1 LSANVTST
9 GAAPRVQPLPADV
22 LAVASDSPRI
32 NFLGMPPAQLTELF
46 ESLGE
51 RPFRARQILQWLY
64 KHHVLDFG
72 AMTDLSAA
80 LRRELEAIATVAAPP
95 VITSEHSVDGTR
107 KWLLDVGA
115 GQAIETVFIPE
126 PNRGTLCIS
135 SQAGCALDCAFCAT
149 GHQGFNR
156 NLTSAEIRG
165 QVVLAARDLAPTEIT
180 NIVFMGMGEPLANYK
195 NVLPVLKL
203 LLDDLAFGVS
213 RRRVTISTA
222 GIVPHIRR
230 LASDC
235 NVALA
240 VSLHATTDALRDRLV
255 PINKVHPIA
264 ELLDACWEYAEGI
277 ASRQITFEY
286 VLLDGV
292 NDSPADARRL
302 IGLLEGHPAKVNL
315 IPFNPFPASQFRC
328 SAPDTIERFW
338 RIVRDS
344 GLITTI
350 RRPRGDD
357 IAAACGQLA
366 GRVRDRQ
373 RVRLG
378 DKTMMGVSNP

>member
-1 LSANVTST
+1 LSADALS
-9 GAAPRVQPLPADV
+9 AAPVAGRTPGKLDLLGLPAANLV
-22 LAVASDSPRI
+22 
-32 NFLGMPPAQLTELF
+32 ELF

-51 RPFRARQILQWLY
+51 KAYRSRQVMRWLY
-64 KHHVLDFG
+64 QRHVTDFD

-80 LRRELEAIATVAAPP
+80 LRAQLEEIARAELPP
-95 VITSEHSVDGTR
+95 VLEQERSADGTR
-107 KWLLDVGA
+107 KWLLNVGA
-115 GQAIETVFIPE
+115 GQAVETVYIPE

-149 GHQGFNR
+149 GYQGFNR
-156 NLTSAEIRG
+156 NLTAAEIVG
-165 QVVLAARDLAPTEIT
+165 QVVLASRELGPAPIT
-180 NIVFMGMGEPLANYK
+180 NVVFMGMGEPLANYR
-195 NVLPVLKL
+195 NVLPVAEL
-203 LLDDLAFGVS
+203 LLDELAYGLS

-222 GIVPHIRR
+222 GIVPQIDK
-230 LASDC
+230 LAADC

-240 VSLHATTDALRDRLV
+240 VSLHAPTDELRDRLV

-264 ELLDACWEYAEGI
+264 ELLAACWRYAENL
-277 ASRQITFEY
+277 ASRDITFEY

-292 NDSPADARRL
+292 NDSVAQARQLVRL
-302 IGLLEGHPAKVNL
+302 LKGRPAKVNL
-315 IPFNPFPASQFRC
+315 IPFNTFPESEFRC
-328 SAPDTIERFW
+328 STPRAIDEFW
-338 RIVRDS
+338 RTLRDS
-344 GLITTI
+344 GLIATI

-378 DKTMMGVSNP
+378 DRVVGASGP